1 MTTTSSQ
8 PLRTVEISQGMSV
21 GRAAWLLS
29 AMIALS
35 RVIGFGRTIL
45 TSHLYGQGAVSDA
58 YYAAFNI
65 PDTISILIAGGAL
78 ATGFVPVFTE
88 LISQNKQ
95 AEAQR
100 TFRAMWTLLAL
111 SFGVITALLFALT
124 WTPIGHLIA
133 VQQAKSEAPLYL
145 YLLRVLLLAQF
156 FFVVGGLFS
165 GTLNA
170 LRLFWYSALQP
181 VVFNLGILAFGLVLP
196 HFSGLGIKS
205 QAWGALAGAIVGSIF
220 IQLPAVRRS
229 GLSLRPLLDL
239 SDVGVNRVL
248 KSLLPIVFG
257 LASGQV
263 IALNL
268 PRFFAG
274 ALPYGN
280 LSSLDNA
287 NRLMQVPLDLLASGP
302 AIALFPTLALL
313 STRNDVAQ
321 MRLQLSSGLR
331 RTLTLIFVAAA
342 LLMALRLPIV
352 SLLLQNGKFDV
363 KDTQMTALVLG
374 CYGLCL
380 PGLGAQQFLARGFYA
395 IGDTKTPV
403 LIGVG
408 AMIAFCVFGL
418 VFTYAIPLG
427 APGLAVA
434 AAISVSLLSL
444 AMGAALRAKLHGW
457 DDLPNATRD
466 TILKSLVAAVTVY
479 FVANGVSSRA
489 FAWISTHHFYND
501 LPPSLGFAER
511 GFVLILGLVSGVATF
526 LLLSR
531 VLDLPL
537 RNPRAKPT
545 IPETVLGEALENTGD
560 NL

>member
-1 MTTTSSQ
+1 MTTSSQ
-8 PLRTVEISQGMSV
+8 PARTIQISQSMTV

-45 TSHLYGQGAVSDA
+45 TSYIYGQDAVSDA

-65 PDTISILIAGGAL
+65 PETISILIAGGAL

-88 LISQNKQ
+88 LVSQNKQ

-111 SFGVITALLFALT
+111 SFGAITALLFALT
-124 WTPIGHLIA
+124 WTPIGQMIA
-133 VQQAKSEAPLYL
+133 VQQAKGESELYL
-145 YLLRVLLLAQF
+145 YLLRVLLIAQF

-181 VVFNLGILAFGLVLP
+181 VVFNLGILVFGLVLP
-196 HFSGLGIKS
+196 HFSDLGIKS
-205 QAWGALAGAIVGSIF
+205 QAWGALAGAIIGSIL
-220 IQLPAVRRS
+220 IQLPAVRRN

-239 SDVGVNRVL
+239 HDIGVNRVL

-274 ALPYGN
+274 DLPLGS
-280 LSSLDNA
+280 LSALDNA
-287 NRLMQVPLDLLASGP
+287 NRLMQLPLAVLASGS

-313 STRNDVAQ
+313 STRNDMAQ
-321 MRLQLSSGLR
+321 MRAQLSSGLR
-331 RTLTLIFVAAA
+331 RTLPLIFVAAA

-352 SLLLQNGKFDV
+352 QLLLEHGSFGV
-363 KDTQMTALVLG
+363 RDTQMTAVVLF

-380 PGLGAQQFLARGFYA
+380 PGLCAQQFLARGFYA

-403 LIGVG
+403 LVGVG
-408 AMIAFCVFGL
+408 AMISFGVFGL

-427 APGLAVA
+427 APGLALA

-444 AMGAALRAKLHGW
+444 AMGAALRAKLGGW
-457 DDLPNATRD
+457 DEVAHATRD
-466 TILKSLVAAVTVY
+466 TIWKSLVASVAVY
-479 FVANGVSSRA
+479 FVANWVSSRV
-489 FAWISTHHFYND
+489 FDWIAALQSGNN
-501 LPPSLGFAER
+501 LSPSLGFAER
-511 GFVLILGLVSGVATF
+511 AVVSIGGAVAGAATF
-526 LLLSR
+526 LLLCR

-537 RNPRAKPT
+537 RSPRANPAKK
-545 IPETVLGEALENTGD
+545 N
-560 NL
+560 

>member
-1 MTTTSSQ
+1 MTTSSSQ
-8 PLRTVEISQGMSV
+8 PARTVQISQGMSV

-35 RVIGFGRTIL
+35 RVIGFGRTVL

-88 LISQNKQ
+88 LVSQNKQ

-111 SFGVITALLFALT
+111 SFGAITALLFALT
-124 WTPIGHLIA
+124 WTPIGQMIA
-133 VQQAKSEAPLYL
+133 VQQAKSEADLYL
-145 YLLRVLLLAQF
+145 YLLRVLLIAQF

-181 VVFNLGILAFGLVLP
+181 VVFNLGILVFGLVLP
-196 HFSGLGIKS
+196 HISDLGIKS
-205 QAWGALAGAIVGSIF
+205 QAWGALAGAIVGSIL

-239 SDVGVNRVL
+239 RDVGVNRVL

-274 ALPYGN
+274 ALPFGN
-280 LSSLDNA
+280 LSALDNA

-313 STRNDVAQ
+313 STRNDVAE

-352 SLLLQNGKFDV
+352 RLLLEHGKFRLE
-363 KDTQMTALVLG
+363 DTKITAVVLL

-395 IGDTKTPV
+395 LGDTKTPV
-403 LIGVG
+403 IIGVG
-408 AMIAFCVFGL
+408 AMIAFCAFGL
-418 VFTYAIPLG
+418 VFTYTIPLG
-427 APGLAVA
+427 APGLAIA

-457 DDLPNATRD
+457 DEKPNATRD
-466 TILKSLVAAVTVY
+466 TILKSLVAAVAVY
-479 FVANGVSSRA
+479 FVAEQVSSQA
-489 FAWISTHHFYND
+489 FGLLSASHGY
-501 LPPSLGFAER
+501 LPPSLSFAER
-511 GFVLILGLVSGVATF
+511 SFVLVLGAVAGAATF
-526 LLLSR
+526 LLFSR

-537 RNPRAKPT
+537 RNPRAKQR
-545 IPETVLGEALENTGD
+545 IVPETVLGEALENTGD
-560 NL
+560 NK